1 MKKNTYKYLFGP
13 VPSRRLGR
21 SLGVDLTPFKTCSF
35 DCIFCQL
42 GRTTRKTLT
51 RKEYVP
57 VEKVIAELDEWLKTD
72 NSADY
77 ITLSGSGEPTLN
89 SEFGRVIDFVRN
101 ATTIPVVL
109 LTNASL
115 LSDPEVRAQAAQANV
130 VKVSLSAW
138 DQFSLEHINRPH
150 RDIAFKRLIEGQW
163 LFRKEF
169 KGQLWMEVFLVWGTN
184 TTAKDVSSIAELV
197 KAVEPNKVQ
206 LNTAVRPPC
215 EEYAYAVPEDQ
226 MGALARL
233 FDPPAEV
240 IAEYSSDASAK
251 VQANEAD
258 ILGML
263 KRRPCTLDQICRV
276 FGLHKNE
283 ASKYLGKLTR
293 TGQARE
299 RRKAGEV
306 YFSAIHG
313 EDAEHA
319 NV

>member
-1 MKKNTYKYLFGP
+1 
-13 VPSRRLGR
+13 
-21 SLGVDLTPFKTCSF
+21 
-35 DCIFCQL
+35 
-42 GRTTRKTLT
+42 
-51 RKEYVP
+51 
-57 VEKVIAELDEWLKTD
+57 
-72 NSADY
+72 
-77 ITLSGSGEPTLN
+77 
-89 SEFGRVIDFVRN
+89 
-101 ATTIPVVL
+101 
-109 LTNASL
+109 
-115 LSDPEVRAQAAQANV
+115 
-130 VKVSLSAW
+130 
-138 DQFSLEHINRPH
+138 
-150 RDIAFKRLIEGQW
+150 
-163 LFRKEF
+163 
-169 KGQLWMEVFLVWGTN
+169 MEVFLVWGTN
-184 TTAKDVSSIAELV
+184 ATTKDVSRIAELV
-197 KAVEPNKVQ
+197 KAVAPDKVQ

-240 IAEYSSDASAK
+240 VAEYSSDASAK

-263 KRRPCTLDQICRV
+263 KRRSCTLDQICRV

-319 NV
+319 NT

>member
-57 VEKVIAELDEWLKTD
+57 VDKVIAELDEWLKTD

-150 RDIAFKRLIEGQW
+150 RSVEFKRLIEGQW

-251 VQANEAD
+251 VQANESD